1 MASVRLRDDQIRR
14 LRESDSAAAL
24 IRYAVKRWRRGD
36 FVIGPKPERKKG
48 GVLLQ
53 VFPVWRKPEG
63 LADWQIRAI
72 LDRHFAVRDDSRDA
86 EIARLD
92 REIAEMMR
100 CLPAFVI
107 EGE

>member
-1 MASVRLRDDQIRR
+1 MASVRLREDQIRR
-14 LRESDSAAAL
+14 LRESGNAAAL

-36 FVIGPKPERKKG
+36 FVIGNATERKNG
-48 GVLLQ
+48 GEILRG
-53 VFPVWRKPEG
+53 FPIWRKVDG
-63 LADWQIRAI
+63 IADWQLREI
-72 LDRHFAVRDDSRDA
+72 LDRHFAVRDTSRDA

-100 CLPAFVI
+100 CLPAFLI